1 MKIYIKIKH
10 IVLIFFTISFIFPN
24 QFGKNI
30 VQYNEF
36 EWYYAQS
43 DHFDIYVSDST
54 GYHIDFVEEHIEDA
68 YNKIKSLLNWSLKD
82 RISIIIY
89 SSHNEFQQTNVISSH
104 LPEGVGGVTELL
116 KNRVVIPFDGSH
128 REFKHVIYHELVH
141 VFINDYVYGGN
152 LKSMMANSIEVRIP
166 LWMNEGL
173 AEYIAEKWSTNSDMW
188 MRDLVLN
195 GKNLPHV
202 NQLTGYWA
210 YRGGQ
215 SVWKFI
221 TEKWGEESIAEII
234 AQIKNKGDVNKGVKA
249 AISITVDELS
259 EQWHQYLKKQYWPD
273 INNKSNISEI
283 SFQLTDHLKLKNHYN
298 IAPVVSPNGKEI
310 ALFSDRDGI
319 INLYL
324 MDATDG
330 KFKKRII
337 RGERTLDVEEMHIL
351 KPGITWSPDGN
362 QLAVAVKSGKS
373 DAIIFFNLDT
383 NKKEIKRF
391 DIKGIFRP
399 TWHPKKNVIAFIGN
413 NGFSSDIYIYDIDND
428 NLVNYTNDWF
438 SDDQVSWDS
447 IGENLYFISNRGL
460 HTQINRF
467 QEINDSITKNIDIE
481 QYDIY
486 SININSNEVIR
497 HTNTDYSESYPH
509 YSNNDKILAYISDK
523 NGINNI
529 YLQQDSYDEAIPIT
543 NILTGITQLS
553 WNIETDQMIFTGFN
567 NSGYDTFT
575 IYNPKK
581 YLDSSID
588 LIDANWLNHTL
599 TIDNTIEEEV
609 FDYSIINNS
618 DYSNYDFTQINSK
631 RNNNKDKNNKQN
643 VFDDDLKKFDSTKP
657 LQILKYKTRFTL
669 DYANVDY
676 GYNSVRGSTGLVN
689 ILFSDILGNHKILIN
704 TEMQIKI
711 KSSDYLIKY
720 YNLSKRTDWRY
731 TFYHY
736 GQEYYDFQEVEMSN
750 GQMVTDLFPTI
761 RYQYLGLSIDPSFAI
776 NKFQRF
782 NYGFDLRS
790 NSKQEIFWDTYYDNY
805 EEADKDYFK
814 VFLVP
819 SLEYTFDNTLWRE
832 TYPVE
837 GRRISVK
844 YLNSVLGKSNS
855 SLNFNSFVFDFRHY
869 KTITNGVSTA
879 FRFYGGSFSG
889 KDATES
895 VRFRVGGTSYLPFFN
910 NATYSHAYDVHSFDQ
925 VYYDTYVMP
934 LRGVP
939 IGTKYGRNVLL
950 MNAELR
956 LPFLMYY
963 FPWMGLLGKINGVLF
978 SDLAVIWNEN
988 QNFPVIDNADSWDN
1002 IDDFDGYKIYP
1013 NNNDPNLSQQDRLI
1027 NPLGW
1032 VWTFGIGPRFILF
1045 GMPWQGDMA
1054 WQYNPVSKQMSTAR
1068 WYLSIG
1074 LDF

>member
-1 MKIYIKIKH
+1 MSIYLKNKYK
-10 IVLIFFTISFIFPN
+10 VLVLFTISFLFPS

-54 GYHIDFVEEHIEDA
+54 GYHIDFIEEHVEDA
-68 YNKIKSLLNWSLKD
+68 YNKIKSLFNWSLKN

-152 LKSMMANSIEVRIP
+152 LKTMMANSIEVRIP

-173 AEYIAEKWSTNSDMW
+173 AEYVAERWNTNSDMW
-188 MRDLVLN
+188 IRDLVLN

-210 YRGGQ
+210 YRGGH

-249 AISITVDELS
+249 AISITIDELS

-298 IAPVVSPNGKEI
+298 IAPVISPNGKEI

-324 MDATDG
+324 MNATDG

-337 RGERTLDVEEMHIL
+337 KGERTLDVEEMHIL

-373 DAIIFFNLDT
+373 DAIIFFNL
-383 NKKEIKRF
+383 NKDKKDIKRF

-399 TWHPKKNVIAFIGN
+399 TWHPTKNIIAFIGN

-428 NLVNYTNDWF
+428 DLINYTNDWF

-447 IGENLYFISNRGL
+447 SGDNLYFISNRGL
-460 HTQINRF
+460 HTKINSLH
-467 QEINDSITKNIDIE
+467 EINDSISKNIDIE

-486 SININSNEVIR
+486 SININSDEVIR
-497 HTNTDYSESYPH
+497 HTNTNYNESYPH

-529 YLQQDSYDEAIPIT
+529 YLKQDSYDEAVPIT

-553 WNIETDQMIFTGFN
+553 WNIKTNQMIFTGFN

-588 LIDANWLNHTL
+588 LIDANWLNQL
-599 TIDNTIEEEV
+599 TTTESIAEEEIFDYSNIDNT
-609 FDYSIINNS
+609 
-618 DYSNYDFTQINSK
+618 DYSNYDFTQISSKKNNS
-631 RNNNKDKNNKQN
+631 KDKNKRQTT
-643 VFDDDLKKFDSTKP
+643 FDNDLNKFDTTKS
-657 LQILKYKTRFTL
+657 LKLLKYKTRFTL

-736 GQEYYDFQEVEMSN
+736 GQEYYDFQDVEMSN
-750 GQMVTDLFPTI
+750 GQMVTDLFPSI
-761 RYQYLGLSIDPSFAI
+761 RYQYMGLSIDPSFAI
-776 NKFQRF
+776 NKFQRI

-790 NSKQEIFWDTYYDNY
+790 NSKQEIIWSTYYDND
-805 EEADKDYFK
+805 EVADKDYFK
-814 VFLVP
+814 IFLIP

-832 TYPVE
+832 TYPIE
-837 GRRISVK
+837 GRRMSVK

-855 SLNFNSFVFDFRHY
+855 SLNFNSFEFDFRHY
-869 KTITNGVSTA
+869 KTIVNGVSTA
-879 FRFYGGSFSG
+879 FRLYGGSFSG
-889 KDATES
+889 KDASES

-910 NATYSHAYDVHSFDQ
+910 NATFSHAYDIHNFDQ

-950 MNAELR
+950 MNTELR

-978 SDLAVIWNEN
+978 SDIAVIWNEN
-988 QNFPVIDNADSWDN
+988 QNFPKIDKLDSWDN
-1002 IDDFDGYKIYP
+1002 INDFDGYKIYP
-1013 NNNDPNLSQQDRLI
+1013 NNNDPNLNQQDRLI
-1027 NPLGW
+1027 DPLGW

-1054 WQYNPVSKQMSTAR
+1054 WQYNPVSKEISTAR